1 MHMVWEEVCVREP
14 RQRES
19 DIERQ
24 THRNRQRETYI
35 NTTLDSRIASASQ
48 SSVKAFILC
57 VCWEGKGGGRSLCAV
72 DADLCEFACLLH
84 YMHVYAQWTY
94 THAQTCKCTE
104 RFMCMHELAG
114 LIMCVCVCVCVYNI
128 HAYLHA
134 QYIYT

>member
-1 MHMVWEEVCVREP
+1 MYVCVYVYTKKHKHTHIIKLHSHTHMHMVWEEVCVREP

-57 VCWEGKGGGRSLCAV
+57 VCWKGGGGFGVLCAV
-72 DADLCEFACLLH
+72 DADLCEFGCLLH
-84 YMHVYAQWTY
+84 YIVYYITCMC
-94 THAQTCKCTE
+94 THSD
-104 RFMCMHELAG
+104 
-114 LIMCVCVCVCVYNI
+114 I
-128 HAYLHA
+128 HTRTDL
-134 QYIYT
+134 